1 MKKSLILLCC
11 LVGLVS
17 CGVQRIIPE
26 SVNTINRA
34 QLADLNLERGDYEI
48 LNTVTAEASVICTDG
63 AKKRRIA
70 SPDGDFSVTWEAP
83 KLRKKRTTWSCTDFK
98 GILRTGALA
107 DMPEETVDH
116 ADPLKLV
123 RSLALYRAIGLAR
136 QEGADAIVEP
146 NYTVSLE
153 QTDRCTL
160 AYKATVTAKVIK
172 LKMDR

>member
-1 MKKSLILLCC
+1 
-11 LVGLVS
+11 
-17 CGVQRIIPE
+17 
-26 SVNTINRA
+26 
-34 QLADLNLERGDYEI
+34 
-48 LNTVTAEASVICTDG
+48 
-63 AKKRRIA
+63 
-70 SPDGDFSVTWEAP
+70 
-83 KLRKKRTTWSCTDFK
+83 
-98 GILRTGALA
+98 
-107 DMPEETVDH
+107 MPEETVDH

-153 QTDRCTL
+153 QTDRRTL